1 MKKNSLYIKTAETT
15 AVTTTAT
22 TTTTTTTEKERE
34 KMSRFKNSFNL
45 IQKFLGYFSFCF
57 QFVANTKAV
66 TIDNL

>member
-1 MKKNSLYIKTAETT
+1 MKKIFLYIKTAETT
-15 AVTTTAT
+15 AAT
-22 TTTTTTTEKERE
+22 TKATTTTTEKERE
-34 KMSRFKNSFNL
+34 KMSPFKNSFNL